1 MAKVQKPVRAPD
13 LKQWKADGRKIAM
26 LTAYEAPMARTF
38 DEAGVDIL
46 LVGDSLG
53 MTVLGY
59 ETTIPV
65 TLDDVVHH
73 TRAVARGAKRALVL
87 ADMPFLTYHTGQAIE
102 NAGKLLQ
109 AGAAAVKLEG
119 GGVVVETVKQLVDV
133 GIPVMAHVG
142 LTPQSFH
149 QQGGFRRQGLDPQA
163 ADRLV
168 KDAQALEQA
177 GAFAVLVECVASEAA
192 KRITEAVTVPTIGI
206 GSGPHCDGQVLVAH
220 DMLGMQDWSPG
231 FAKRYAELGK
241 EISRAATAYCDEVR
255 DGSFPPD
262 G

>member
-1 MAKVQKPVRAPD
+1 
-13 LKQWKADGRKIAM
+13 
-26 LTAYEAPMARTF
+26 MARTF
-38 DEAGVDIL
+38 DEVGIDIV

-73 TRAVARGAKRALVL
+73 TRAVARGVKRALVL

-102 NAGKLLQ
+102 NAGRLLQ
-109 AGAAAVKLEG
+109 AGATAVKLEG
-119 GGVVVETVKQLVDV
+119 GGEAVVEVVRQLVEA

-149 QQGGFRRQGLDPQA
+149 QQGGFRKQGLDPA
-163 ADRLV
+163 AVDTLV
-168 KDAQALEQA
+168 TQAQALEQA
-177 GAFAVLVECVASEAA
+177 GAFAVLVECVASDAA
-192 KRITEAVTVPTIGI
+192 KRITDAVTVPTIGI
-206 GSGPHCDGQVLVAH
+206 GAGPHCDGQVLVAH
-220 DMLGMQDWSPG
+220 DMLGMQEWSPT

-241 EISRAATAYCDEVR
+241 EISRAAKAYCDEVR
-255 DGSFPPD
+255 DGSFPAD